1 LAVEPLEQRAMLSI
15 GPGSIIHAAAG
26 RGVGS
31 AVAATS
37 AAQHQTLADL
47 PVAAQHA
54 ISSAIGQDESA
65 YHAASAAAGVTLA
78 NPANGF
84 AAQVRSG
91 ALQIS
96 AGSDT
101 WDMSLV
107 GLGYGGPIQP
117 VGTAETSVNGN
128 RVDCDYGTID
138 EWYVNGPGGLEQ
150 GLDVNVAPLPQGAP
164 GSASAALTVELALGG
179 DLRGTANAAGD
190 GLTLRRPDGSAA
202 LGYTG
207 LVAYDAT
214 GRTLP
219 ASLEVQAEGG
229 RQELLIRVNT
239 AGARGSIT
247 IDPFVQEAELI
258 ASGGVTGDWFGNSVS
273 MSGNTV
279 VVGAPAALVGSNSQ
293 GAAYVFTASGSGWAN
308 MTQTAELT
316 ASGGVT
322 GDGFGAAVAISG
334 NTIVVGAPS
343 NPVDASG
350 NPGPGAAYVFTA
362 AVSGWAN
369 MTQTAKLTAYRGAA
383 GDGFGSSVS
392 VNGNTVVVGAPNV
405 TVAGSSGEGAAYVFT
420 AAASGWTNMT
430 TQTAKLTE
438 FRGAANDGFGN
449 SVSISGK
456 TVVVGVPGATVGS
469 NGGQGAACVFTE
481 SGSVWVSTTQ
491 PTAKLT
497 ASGGAA
503 GDSFGFSVSISGKT
517 VVVGAPD
524 ATVGSNGGQGAA
536 YVFVSSGSAWVNM
549 TQPAEITASDGAAGD
564 NFGTSV
570 AINESGNTVVVAS
583 PWATVDAGGNPG
595 PGAAYVF
602 TASGSNWA
610 SATQA
615 ARLTASDGAA
625 GDSFGCSVSISGNTV
640 AAGAPQAAL
649 GGNSPQG
656 AAYEFTPSGSGWANM
671 TQTAE
676 LLALDAAAA
685 DLFGCSVSTS
695 GNTVVVGAP
704 AAPIDTSGNPGPGA
718 VYVFTT
724 PGSGWANMTQTAELT
739 ASDGAAGDG
748 FGESVSINESGNTIV
763 VGAPDNPVDA
773 DGNPGPGAAYV
784 FTEPGGGWANMTQTA
799 ELTASDGAAGDW
811 FGSAVST
818 SGDTVVVGAPG
829 ATTDADGNSGPG
841 AAYVFTEPLTG
852 WADMTQTA
860 KLTASDGAA
869 GDAFGTSVSISGNTV
884 VVGAPNTAFGV
895 YSGQGA
901 ADVFTEPGSGWA
913 DMSQT
918 AELTASD
925 GLSSDWFG
933 TSVSTSGNTVVVGAP
948 GTTVGG
954 NGGQGAAYVFTEP
967 GSGWADM
974 SQTAELT
981 ASDGVSSDW
990 FGNAVSTSG
999 NTVVV
1004 GAPGTTVGGNG
1015 GQGAAYVFTG
1025 PGSGWADMTQTAKLT
1040 ASDGAAG
1047 DGFGSAVSTSG
1058 NTVVATGG
1066 LAAYVFGPLTVTWS
1080 GGASVATW
1088 SNAANWGGVAT
1099 AADDSLCF
1107 GGSAGLSNANDFAA
1121 GTPFDGMTFTAGAG
1135 AFVLGGN
1142 AVDLGGDITNN
1153 SASTQTVNLPLVLTG
1168 GSRAFNAASGNL
1180 TIAGPIS
1187 QSGGSFGVTI
1197 NGANTVTLGGA
1208 DTYTGGTTVS
1218 EGLLV
1223 VENSTAIPSGSSLS
1237 ISADGSMVLG
1247 NPGTS
1252 EGPMMAQAA
1261 PGGPLQAAMAAAG
1274 QTGTGP
1280 ASLLVSSSSVTPAG
1294 GGPSP
1299 PAASDSVL
1307 AAAAAVPGVTAF
1319 TPALSRRER
1328 GLNSAAVAP
1337 AAVDRVLAARPVPD
1351 SNPVAPVPHS
1361 SSFILSPSSLLPPAF
1376 PIPHSDAAAVAH
1388 AGSRPAGDATPRVAV
1403 LRTAAS
1409 GEASDGVLLRIAEA
1423 RAGKAAARAGNRHP
1437 APGAFGLDL
1446 KTLDLLA
1453 GAAARR
1459 Q

>member
-1 LAVEPLEQRAMLSI
+1 
-15 GPGSIIHAAAG
+15 
-26 RGVGS
+26 
-31 AVAATS
+31 
-37 AAQHQTLADL
+37 
-47 PVAAQHA
+47 
-54 ISSAIGQDESA
+54 
-65 YHAASAAAGVTLA
+65 
-78 NPANGF
+78 
-84 AAQVRSG
+84 
-91 ALQIS
+91 
-96 AGSDT
+96 
-101 WDMSLV
+101 
-107 GLGYGGPIQP
+107 
-117 VGTAETSVNGN
+117 
-128 RVDCDYGTID
+128 
-138 EWYVNGPGGLEQ
+138 
-150 GLDVNVAPLPQGAP
+150 
-164 GSASAALTVELALGG
+164 
-179 DLRGTANAAGD
+179 
-190 GLTLRRPDGSAA
+190 
-202 LGYTG
+202 
-207 LVAYDAT
+207 
-214 GRTLP
+214 
-219 ASLEVQAEGG
+219 
-229 RQELLIRVNT
+229 
-239 AGARGSIT
+239 
-247 IDPFVQEAELI
+247 
-258 ASGGVTGDWFGNSVS
+258 
-273 MSGNTV
+273 
-279 VVGAPAALVGSNSQ
+279 
-293 GAAYVFTASGSGWAN
+293 
-308 MTQTAELT
+308 
-316 ASGGVT
+316 
-322 GDGFGAAVAISG
+322 
-334 NTIVVGAPS
+334 VVGAPS

-901 ADVFTEPGSGWA
+901 A
-913 DMSQT
+913 
-918 AELTASD
+918 
-925 GLSSDWFG
+925 
-933 TSVSTSGNTVVVGAP
+933 
-948 GTTVGG
+948 
-954 NGGQGAAYVFTEP
+954 YVFTEP